1 MVPDINFLLV
11 GNSRLHW
18 AKYSKNQSIF
28 FHTKKEQ
35 KVPANIDLDQL
46 IWASVGKL
54 PNFLLKKENEI
65 KTKDI
70 QLSNLPD
77 YFGVDRAFACIAAL
91 KIIENPKKKDLL
103 IADFGT
109 ILSITKLNSNGSI
122 IGGQLLPGFLT
133 QLKSMEQNTKNLKVP
148 KKYDIPIKD
157 FLINTEEAILKGVI
171 NSLTGVINSLF
182 NPEKDILIIC
192 GGDSQLLTKSLK
204 TKDIN
209 LSNLPDYFGI
219 DRALACL
226 AAQKIIENPLKK
238 DLLIADFGTILSITK
253 LNSNGS
259 IIGGQLTPGF
269 LTQLKSMEQN
279 TKNLTV
285 PKKYDIPIKD
295 FLINTEEAILKGVIN
310 SLTGVIH
317 SLFNPEK
324 DILVICGGDSELLT
338 KSLKTQKENII
349 NAPDLVMEGMIIHYL
364 SIKN

>member
-1 MVPDINFLLV
+1 MISDINFLLV

-18 AKYSKNQSIF
+18 AKYSKNQSKF
-28 FHTKKEQ
+28 FHTKKEE
-35 KVPANIDLDQL
+35 KVPENIDLDQL

-70 QLSNLPD
+70 
-77 YFGVDRAFACIAAL
+77 
-91 KIIENPKKKDLL
+91 
-103 IADFGT
+103 
-109 ILSITKLNSNGSI
+109 
-122 IGGQLLPGFLT
+122 
-133 QLKSMEQNTKNLKVP
+133 
-148 KKYDIPIKD
+148 
-157 FLINTEEAILKGVI
+157 
-171 NSLTGVINSLF
+171 
-182 NPEKDILIIC
+182 
-192 GGDSQLLTKSLK
+192 
-204 TKDIN
+204 N

-219 DRALACL
+219 DRAFACL
-226 AAQKIIENPLKK
+226 AALEIIENPLKK

-310 SLTGVIH
+310 SLTGVIN
-317 SLFNPEK
+317 SLFNPEN
-324 DILVICGGDSELLT
+324 DILVICGGDSELFT

-349 NAPDLVMEGMIIHYL
+349 NAPDLVMEGMIIHHL
-364 SIKN
+364 AIKN